1 MLVLLQV
8 GLWAGR
14 ALRFYLEVKELER
27 GPDRVFAGSLDIIN
41 FVAGILIWSLLILL
55 ALENLGINITALLAG
70 LGVGGVAVALALQNV
85 LGDLFAS
92 LSIALD
98 KPFVVG
104 DTLLI
109 DDFSGAVERIG
120 IKTTR
125 LRSDTGEQIIMSNAD
140 ILKSRVRNFGR
151 ASEQRALATIRVPYA
166 TPGEKLRS
174 IPELLESIVREQPN
188 ARFERCHLKTL
199 GDSCLQFEL
208 SYFVQQPKIN
218 PLLDLQQAVNFRII
232 DEFRRLGIEF
242 AYPTQRVLVEAGSA
256 SSDVPHRPVR
266 ARNSTE
272 HRQRHPAVRQYRCH
286 LASGEAAR
294 LPTWTTRACSVRAST
309 ITTSPTSRFT
319 PTSMRACAPWGPPGS
334 SRSKPAGGAATRIS
348 ATARAMPSCSDQRPA
363 ACPNRCRSAS
373 DAKTRCSFPCSRKAG
388 ASIYRTPSQCSPT
401 RRGVSSDLL
410 RTGA

>member
-1 MLVLLQV
+1 MADFLKGTLGSGVSGHLIYGNSFADWVLAGILAVAVWTGLSILRRLIAARYRKFSTIHRPIPIRLIFHLLGSTKQFSVLGIALYVGQEGLTFPAKVQHIVDSVVLMLVLLQV

-14 ALRFYLEVKELER
+14 AVRFYLEVKELER
-27 GPDRVFAGSLDIIN
+27 GTDRVFAGSLGIIN

-109 DDFSGAVERIG
+109 DDFRGAVERIG

-125 LRSDTGEQIIMSNAD
+125 LRSDTGEQIVMSNAD
-140 ILKSRVRNFGR
+140 LLKSRVRNYGR
-151 ASEQRALATIRVPYA
+151 ASEQRAIATIRVPYA

-174 IPELLESIVREQPN
+174 IPELLEGIVREHEN

-242 AYPTQRVLVEAGSA
+242 AYPTQRVLVES
-256 SSDVPHRPVR
+256 
-266 ARNSTE
+266 
-272 HRQRHPAVRQYRCH
+272 
-286 LASGEAAR
+286 
-294 LPTWTTRACSVRAST
+294 
-309 ITTSPTSRFT
+309 
-319 PTSMRACAPWGPPGS
+319 
-334 SRSKPAGGAATRIS
+334 
-348 ATARAMPSCSDQRPA
+348 
-363 ACPNRCRSAS
+363 
-373 DAKTRCSFPCSRKAG
+373 
-388 ASIYRTPSQCSPT
+388 
-401 RRGVSSDLL
+401 
-410 RTGA
+410 